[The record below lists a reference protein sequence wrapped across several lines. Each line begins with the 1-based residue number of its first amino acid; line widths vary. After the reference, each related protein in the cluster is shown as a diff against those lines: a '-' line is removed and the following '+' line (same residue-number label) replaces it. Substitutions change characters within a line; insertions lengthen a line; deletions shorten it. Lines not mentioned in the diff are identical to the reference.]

1 MSENRAGGYREPLA
15 GESLEE
21 YEAAIA
27 AAEDEVVA
35 AIWRSALRGALV
47 GEREAAIDGGAGP
60 EPTPD
65 VPVRLDTAPTPRIP
79 DPAPADG
86 DA

>member
-35 AIWRSALRGALV
+35 AIWRAALRGALV
-47 GEREAAIDGGAGP
+47 GREEAAARPEDEPGDG
-60 EPTPD
+60 
-65 VPVRLDTAPTPRIP
+65 
-79 DPAPADG
+79 PADR
-86 DA
+86 

>member
-21 YEAAIA
+21 YEAAIT

-35 AIWRSALRGALV
+35 AIWRAALSDALV
-47 GEREAAIDGGAGP
+47 DDAEKAAH
-60 EPTPD
+60 
-65 VPVRLDTAPTPRIP
+65 RLDGP
-79 DPAPADG
+79 G
-86 DA
+86 GQQEG